1 MLELDLQLTLLV
13 LRHFSSE
20 KKKDG
25 SKFNQ
30 KFNYLATKIV
40 TYAIKT
46 LARHQTLYSNVQIK
60 MNKDLFKNSS

>member
-46 LARHQTLYSNVQIK
+46 LARH
-60 MNKDLFKNSS
+60 

>member
-1 MLELDLQLTLLV
+1 MQLTLLV
-13 LRHFSSE
+13 LRHFASD

-25 SKFNQ
+25 AKFSQ

-46 LARHQTLYSNVQIK
+46 LARHQALYSNVEIK
-60 MNKDLFKNSS
+60 TNKELFKNSS